1 MFLHEKQE
9 NLVTHQLYTEIYL
22 DVIANKEQI
31 PGRALGE
38 SHLECLF
45 RKGSCFQFP
54 LHLAEAQ
61 VPIRVC

>member
-9 NLVTHQLYTEIYL
+9 NLVTHLLYTEIFI
-22 DVIANKEQI
+22 VNKEQI

-45 RKGSCFQFP
+45 RRGYCFQFP
-54 LHLAEAQ
+54 LHLPEAQ